1 MTMPPEDKWKANL
14 EKVAFMKRFP
24 GLLAD
29 WERLTGKTIEAVIPL
44 KGKQGAAAIVCTDGS
59 FTVAPPMGA
68 EPYEL
73 GETLGAARTFLEA
86 KHQKAYVEYDR
97 LVKKDRDALKAA
109 RLEKIIGAIENNLEH
124 IPELK
129 ERLKALVKE
138 WK

>member
-1 MTMPPEDKWKANL
+1 MATDDKWKANM
-14 EKVAFMKRFP
+14 EKVAFMKAFP
-24 GLLAD
+24 GLLGD
-29 WERLTGKTIEAVIPL
+29 WESLTGKTVESVILL
-44 KGKQGAAAIVCTDGS
+44 KGKQGAAAIVFTDGT

-73 GETLGAARTFLEA
+73 GETLHAARALLEG

-109 RLEKIIGAIENNLEH
+109 RLEKIIGAIENNLAQ

-129 ERLKALVKE
+129 DRLKALVKE